1 MASKAAYQQKLE
13 AQLKEWDANLA
24 LVRAQASKASADA
37 RVSFENELEKM
48 KARREEA
55 HKSLEELRNRSESA
69 WEDMKDSTEK
79 VWAEM
84 GKAMEKMTAR
94 FK

>member
-24 LVRAQASKASADA
+24 LVRAKASKATADA

-48 KARREEA
+48 KVKREEA
-55 HKSLEELRNRSESA
+55 HRSLEELGKRSESA